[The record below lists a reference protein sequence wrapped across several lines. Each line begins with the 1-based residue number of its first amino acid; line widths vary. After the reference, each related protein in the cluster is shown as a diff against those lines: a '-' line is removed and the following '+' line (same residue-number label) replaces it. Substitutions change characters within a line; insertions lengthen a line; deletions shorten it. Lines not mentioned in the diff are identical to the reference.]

1 MDEDLNIL
9 NVTYD
14 SIIQQQ
20 VDLRLPEISKR
31 HRNST
36 ADKKYM
42 KKSLK
47 INNKLKI
54 NVENPYEQSFLT
66 NRSIKKPRLNDTST
80 HNNLTHGNWK
90 NFSVGFTPKLKKL
103 VKAAPINEL
112 IMVSPRSISLNS
124 TRLSKS
130 SECIIDWKQSILEN
144 HIISNKCEFNW
155 EKDPS
160 LLSGYQIKQIKEVG
174 HGFVMK
180 NCIRNTFKKLCNEL
194 MQNDF
199 YIDKITDNQLLI
211 ACKWLFKFRE
221 STLYIL
227 NLIHEREY
235 LLLRLI
241 TDSKEV
247 ISDIQQNFMR
257 ITIEIINKITE
268 WKRFKISRK
277 KFVYIGEN
285 YLKKIDNDL
294 AFLEIAYTSI

>member
-1 MDEDLNIL
+1 
-9 NVTYD
+9 
-14 SIIQQQ
+14 
-20 VDLRLPEISKR
+20 
-31 HRNST
+31 
-36 ADKKYM
+36 
-42 KKSLK
+42 
-47 INNKLKI
+47 
-54 NVENPYEQSFLT
+54 
-66 NRSIKKPRLNDTST
+66 
-80 HNNLTHGNWK
+80 
-90 NFSVGFTPKLKKL
+90 
-103 VKAAPINEL
+103 
-112 IMVSPRSISLNS
+112 MVSPRSISLNS